1 MYTMKSLGR
10 LLWACRLIIATA
22 AIASVLINVL
32 HGYVFSANGWAMFLA
47 AFPPAFVITSAEVI
61 SRAPIAPNRNWLRRW
76 IRPVAMTALAFGG
89 AYLSYFAQ
97 RDVIY
102 HFSGSLSEAR
112 ILPLLVDGFVLIMSM
127 TVYEVNERRVAM
139 ETARRS
145 KEAGDEV
152 RPAPVR
158 RKGNTFTARE
168 QVAVLLSKDPN
179 LTPKDLATRV
189 GISAGYASTLA
200 KELRPEL
207 NGSELVEVE

>member
-1 MYTMKSLGR
+1 MYTIKSLGR
-10 LLWACRLIIATA
+10 VLWACRAIIGA
-22 AIASVLINVL
+22 AALASVLINVL
-32 HGYVFSANGWAMFLA
+32 HGYVFSGNGWAMFLA
-47 AFPPAFVITSAEVI
+47 AFPPTFVITSAEVI
-61 SRAPIAPNRNWLRRW
+61 SRVPVAPNRNRLRRW
-76 IRPVAMTALAFGG
+76 ARPTAMLGLALGG

-112 ILPLLVDGFVLIMSM
+112 VLPLLVDGFVLIMSM
-127 TVYEVNERRVAM
+127 TVYEINERRAAM
-139 ETARRS
+139 DTARRS
-145 KEAGDEV
+145 QEAGEI
-152 RPAPVR
+152 RPTPQR
-158 RKGNTFTARE
+158 RKGNSFTARE

-207 NGSELVEVE
+207 NGSELVGIE

>member
-1 MYTMKSLGR
+1 MYSIKSLGR
-10 LLWACRLIIATA
+10 LLWACRGLIALA
-22 AIASVLINVL
+22 AVASVLINVL
-32 HGYVFSANGWAMFLA
+32 HGWVFSGNGWAMFLA
-47 AFPPAFVITSAEVI
+47 SFPPAFVITSAEVI

-76 IRPVAMTALAFGG
+76 IRPSAMVGLAFGG

-102 HFSGSLSEAR
+102 HYSKSLSEAR

-127 TVYEVNERRVAM
+127 TVYEINERRAAM
-139 ETARRS
+139 DTARRS
-145 KEAGDEV
+145 QEAGEV
-152 RPAPVR
+152 KPTPQR
-158 RKGNTFTARE
+158 RKGNSFTARE

-179 LTPKDLATRV
+179 LSPRDLANRV

-207 NGSELVEVE
+207 NGSELVTVE